1 MHARARAHI
10 HKKKKKKTKYCIKH
24 SKYLD
29 KQDHDYKGTNLEA

>member
-1 MHARARAHI
+1 MHARARPHT
-10 HKKKKKKTKYCIKH
+10 HTQKKKTKYCIKH